1 MARKKAGAKEKIKFF
16 DLKAKQFF
24 ETDEYEIVIK
34 ETKRGKIKMAKAVSP
49 LTGKVYYRIL
59 GKAE

>member
-1 MARKKAGAKEKIKFF
+1 MVAKKKEKIRFF

-24 ETDEYEIVIK
+24 ETDDYEIVIK

-49 LTGKVYYRIL
+49 ITGKVYYKIL